1 MNKILSL
8 RLRTCVNSVRRNF
21 CAPPPS
27 NPSSASGSNPNMSMA
42 PRYQPT
48 DFQKF
53 ILVWTKKYKSKEEIP
68 KYVSGEMIDKARSQA
83 RIKIANVLMLLTA
96 LASFG
101 AILVGKSAA
110 KRGESVHQYNLD
122 WHKKYEE
129 EFKAKEA
136 AKAKNN

>member
-1 MNKILSL
+1 MGHALLIDL
-8 RLRTCVNSVRRNF
+8 TF
-21 CAPPPS
+21 
-27 NPSSASGSNPNMSMA
+27 
-42 PRYQPT
+42 Y
-48 DFQKF
+48 F
-53 ILVWTKKYKSKEEIP
+53 
-68 KYVSGEMIDKARSQA
+68 SGELIDKSRSQA

-129 EFKAKEA
+129 EYNAKQAAAA
-136 AKAKNN
+136 AKDNK

>member
-1 MNKILSL
+1 MNKIISL
-8 RLRTCVNSVRRNF
+8 RLRSCLCSAKRNF
-21 CAPPPS
+21 CAPPP
-27 NPSSASGSNPNMSMA
+27 NTPSSASGPTSMA
-42 PRYQPT
+42 PRYKPT

-68 KYVSGEMIDKARSQA
+68 AYVSAEIIDKSRSQA

-101 AILVGKSAA
+101 AILAGKSAA

-122 WHKKYEE
+122 WHKKYDE

-136 AKAKNN
+136 AAAAKANK